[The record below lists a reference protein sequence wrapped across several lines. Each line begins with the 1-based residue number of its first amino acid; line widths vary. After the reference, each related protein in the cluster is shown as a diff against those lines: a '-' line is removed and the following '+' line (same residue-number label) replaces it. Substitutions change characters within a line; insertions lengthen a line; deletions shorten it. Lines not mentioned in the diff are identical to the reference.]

1 MPETRVIDA
10 TIFDMDG
17 TLVQTERLKARS
29 YAEAASE
36 LRPEVTEEQVVEAF
50 RDVVGRSRREVS
62 TTLLERFALEEAASR
77 RMEEFGVS
85 RPWQAYTQLRLRI
98 QDALL
103 SDPDV
108 LRDHQWSHTD
118 PLLRTVNERGCG
130 VALAT
135 MSHCEDTTRI
145 LDVLGLR
152 DRFSFV
158 ATRDDVDRPKPDPEI
173 YHLVFREI
181 GRDPEECLI
190 IEDSPA
196 GVEAAVR
203 SGARVVALGTP
214 FTLDHH
220 LEHDTIPNDRVARSP
235 EELCRLV
242 GRVLDGEM

>member
-1 MPETRVIDA
+1 MLDA

-17 TLVQTERLKARS
+17 TLIKTERLKARA
-29 YAEAASE
+29 YAEAAAE
-36 LRPEVTEEQVVEAF
+36 LRPEVSREEVVEAF

-62 TTLLERFALEEAASR
+62 ATLLERFGLEPAAAR
-77 RMEEFGVS
+77 RMDEFGVT
-85 RPWQAYTQLRLRI
+85 RPWQAYTQVRLRI

-108 LRDHQWSHTD
+108 LRSHQWEHTE

-135 MSHCEDTTRI
+135 MSYCQDTTRI
-145 LDVLGLR
+145 LDVLDLR

-181 GRDPEECLI
+181 GREPAECLI
-190 IEDSPA
+190 VEDSPA

-203 SGARVVALGTP
+203 SGAEVVALGTP

-220 LEHDTIPNDRVARSP
+220 LESDTIPNDRVAGSSD
-235 EELCRLV
+235 ELCRLV
-242 GRVLDGEM
+242 GRVLDGAD